1 VTVRTGAELPVAGA
15 GDLGASDTWVGG
27 AEELTLTD
35 GEGETTAF
43 TDVVEPDDPEPPGS
57 AGGAPGSVAVA
68 VVVGRVVVGAA
79 VVGAAPFTA

>member
-1 VTVRTGAELPVAGA
+1 MTVRTGAELPAAGTGA
-15 GDLGASDTWVGG
+15 LGASDTWVGG
-27 AEELTLTD
+27 AEEFALTD

-43 TDVVEPDDPEPPGS
+43 MVVVEPDDPEPPAS

-68 VVVGRVVVGAA
+68 VVVGRVVVVAP